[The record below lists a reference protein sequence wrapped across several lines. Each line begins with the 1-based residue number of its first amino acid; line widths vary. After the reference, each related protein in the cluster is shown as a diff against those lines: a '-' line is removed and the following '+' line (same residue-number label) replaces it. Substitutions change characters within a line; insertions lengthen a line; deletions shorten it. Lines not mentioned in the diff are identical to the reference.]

1 MGNSYTYRKVL
12 GVNWDTT
19 TDIFVF
25 EFSNI
30 IIIASKLNVTK
41 RNILT
46 VSAMFFDPLGLICP
60 VLLQPKLL
68 FRNIVIQ
75 KCPWDTNV
83 NIDVNNKWK
92 LSLSELKA
100 IKQIESNRHVLCCD
114 MLDVDL
120 HGFGDASGVTYG
132 AVVYVRSVCR
142 HGVKVSL
149 WTGKCCVVPVKLTT
163 VPRLELLACVLLS
176 KLISPGI
183 VRGNGHLEI

>member
-1 MGNSYTYRKVL
+1 
-12 GVNWDTT
+12 
-19 TDIFVF
+19 
-25 EFSNI
+25 
-30 IIIASKLNVTK
+30 
-41 RNILT
+41 
-46 VSAMFFDPLGLICP
+46 MFFDPLGLICP

-68 FRNIVIQ
+68 FRSIVIQ

-163 VPRLELLACVLLS
+163 VPGL
-176 KLISPGI
+176 
-183 VRGNGHLEI
+183 